1 MVEALLRVVGVDLQ
15 RQLARLKARA
25 DDFKDET
32 VREIKQ
38 QAVEASVTASIALAG
53 LVLALLTLMVGLIAL
68 YLWIELWQGP
78 FAALGAVAV
87 VTSLLAALLFAIA
100 AARGTQPAPLRRP
113 MATDAA
119 EEIATKPIA
128 SVVSGQPGADTV
140 SQLKDQTAITAN
152 EALESA
158 ADFVRKGP
166 REAILATLI
175 AAAAV
180 GVVIGRRR

>member
-15 RQLARLKARA
+15 RQFARLKARA
-25 DDFKDET
+25 DDFKDEA

-38 QAVEASVTASIALAG
+38 QAVEASITASIALAG
-53 LVLALLTLMVGLIAL
+53 LVLALLTLVVGLIAL
-68 YLWIELWQGP
+68 YLWVELWQGP

-87 VTSLLAALLFAIA
+87 VTSVLAALFFAIA
-100 AARGTQPAPLRRP
+100 AGRGKPRAPLRRP
-113 MATDAA
+113 IMAD
-119 EEIATKPIA
+119 EPEPIA
-128 SVVSGQPGADTV
+128 SIAPGQPLTDTV
-140 SQLKDQTAITAN
+140 SQVKDQTAIAAN